1 MGRASGK
8 ALVEMIAERAGVS
21 LAAAYASL
29 SPRGPGKIGVRKE
42 KRDLVLSAARELGY
56 VRNEVASSLVT
67 GRTETI
73 GVCVQSIRDNFFS
86 DFFSVLDAKAFSKGY
101 TVMIASSDFDATR
114 ELRSL
119 KSFIAKRVDA
129 LIVACSDLDNSKET
143 LQDFRRDGGKVVLLD
158 SNPVAGIPNVS
169 FNESLASQLQAE
181 CLWKLGHRRVAFV
194 GAMAS
199 KDAIKILHGDRARH
213 FSESW
218 KALSGEEPETISFE
232 SQFYPDPTSLEN
244 LARKAKEGRISAL
257 ACASDSLAMG
267 LISSLSAAGIEIPA
281 ALSVIGLDGL
291 ESGAAFFIP
300 LSTVK
305 LPTEAL
311 AEETWSLLDRMLFKS
326 WSVESEHTVSIKPE
340 LFERASSAPPCQAKR
355 GRKI

>member
-1 MGRASGK
+1 MGRTSGK

-21 LAAAYASL
+21 LAAAYATL

-42 KRDLVLSAARELGY
+42 KRDLILSAAREFGY

-73 GVCVQSIRDNFFS
+73 GICVQSIRDNFFS
-86 DFFSVLDAKAFSKGY
+86 DFFSILDAKAFSKGY
-101 TVMIASSDFDATR
+101 TVMIASSDFDAAR

-129 LIVACSDLDNSKET
+129 LIVACSDLEGSKES
-143 LQDFRRDGGKVVLLD
+143 LLEFRRDGGKVVLLD

-169 FNESLASQLQAE
+169 FNERLASQLQAE
-181 CLWKLGHRRVAFV
+181 CLWRLGHRRVAFV

-199 KDAIKILHGDRARH
+199 RDAIRILHGDRARH
-213 FSESW
+213 FVESW
-218 KALSGEEPETISFE
+218 KALSGEVPEQAPFE
-232 SQFYPDPTSLEN
+232 SQFYPDPASVEK
-244 LARKAKEGRISAL
+244 LARKAKEGRVSAI

-267 LISSLSAAGIEIPA
+267 LASSLSAGGLNIPRD
-281 ALSVIGLDGL
+281 LSVVGLDGL
-291 ESGAAFFIP
+291 ESGSSFFVP

-311 AEETWSLLDRMLFKS
+311 AEETWSLLDKMLFEN
-326 WSVESEHTVSIKPE
+326 WSVDSEYTVSIKPE
-340 LFERASSAPPCQAKR
+340 LLERASSAPPSASR
-355 GRKI
+355 N